1 MKKDTKIQMKISAF
15 QFDVQK
21 DKYKNIEIIQEAL
34 NKENTDIIVLP
45 ELSSSGYVFESIDE
59 LKKIS

>member
-1 MKKDTKIQMKISAF
+1 MKISAF